1 MVSTVNTK
9 LHINTRYT
17 PRVFHQTK
25 TLVRTRP
32 PGGHYVLDHSMHD
45 PKSRVKKD
53 PYFHQIKTL
62 ARTGPPSPGGH
73 YVLDHDMHDPKSRVK
88 KDLYSDLS

>member
-1 MVSTVNTK
+1 MSEHVSWWTVC
-9 LHINTRYT
+9 
-17 PRVFHQTK
+17 P
-25 TLVRTRP
+25 
-32 PGGHYVLDHSMHD
+32 LDHSMHD
-45 PKSRVKKD
+45 PKIKVKKD

-62 ARTGPPSPGGH
+62 VRTGPPSPGGH